1 MAVASQVSIATH
13 TTNKHQT
20 LQGSCKKILINE
32 RLRQKKQQQK
42 KQETEPHWKKPSAPA
57 YKTAVWDCLTLWAKP
72 KSNWPRVRLSLGRQ
86 WSCKLFY
93 WSSKRQVFGQPRKTL
108 PHFKTFMV
116 CKVHWQFRFKQP
128 RNQETW
134 LISMPACRMKKRP

>member
-57 YKTAVWDCLTLWAKP
+57 YKTAVFVVKKTWTCLG
-72 KSNWPRVRLSLGRQ
+72 LSDSMSQTQIQLTP
-86 WSCKLFY
+86 
-93 WSSKRQVFGQPRKTL
+93 GQIIFRSP
-108 PHFKTFMV
+108 MV
-116 CKVHWQFRFKQP
+116 
-128 RNQETW
+128 
-134 LISMPACRMKKRP
+134 M